1 MPGTNGVMS
10 NHVFAGIQPRS
21 YVKAVSVFNH
31 VLTMAFLAI
40 SNSTPNSHNLLPMS
54 ILPILFH

>member
-1 MPGTNGVMS
+1 MYIVMPGTNGGQIPWTWPIQTVMS

-31 VLTMAFLAI
+31 GTIPPA
-40 SNSTPNSHNLLPMS
+40 T
-54 ILPILFH
+54 